1 MHINHGSLDCNLI
14 CDNELERG
22 AVRNQS
28 NRGVCCTLYA
38 ARYFN
43 RCTSNTGS
51 LDCKTDN
58 NEIERD
64 AVMNQ
69 SNRGVCC
76 TLYAPRYFNR
86 CTSNTGSL
94 MVLSNLPQE
103 SLKTCLLHTTLY
115 IHIPNMYISVY
126 LCIFIYYV
134 APRPNSSSSCARPS
148 LRMRIPSS
156 VFV

>member
-14 CDNELERG
+14 CDNELAERG

-51 LDCKTDN
+51 LDCKTDD

-64 AVMNQ
+64 AVTNQ

-86 CTSNTGSL
+86 CTSNAGSL
-94 MVLSNLPQE
+94 VVLSNLSQE
-103 SLKTCLLHTTLY
+103 SNMLITYYSIIILLYPHTQRVASVPGLPRTCA
-115 IHIPNMYISVY
+115 
-126 LCIFIYYV
+126 F
-134 APRPNSSSSCARPS
+134 
-148 LRMRIPSS
+148 
-156 VFV
+156 